1 MLTKIA
7 KFLTE
12 TPQNTKEKLLG
23 KPTCKK
29 DHR

>member
-12 TPQNTKEKLLG
+12 TPENTKEKLLE